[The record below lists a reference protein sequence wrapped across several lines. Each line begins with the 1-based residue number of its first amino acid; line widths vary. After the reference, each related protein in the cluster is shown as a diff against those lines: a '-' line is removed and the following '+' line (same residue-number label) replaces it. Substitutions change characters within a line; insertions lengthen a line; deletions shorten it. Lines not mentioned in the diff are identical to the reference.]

1 MAYWEGMKMMRFLT
15 ILLAL
20 FGAAATARAEILGM
34 QVERAVTEQDMKDSL
49 RAINLVDEKGAPF
62 DLRATIANGKPTL
75 ISIWA
80 HWCPNCLAEA
90 PGYKALAKACPQRWN
105 VVFVSAMPKDFPKD
119 LAKFRTFGLPWKF
132 YRVADT
138 TKTGVAKAK
147 AARAFYGLTK
157 EGGVVTP
164 THYFINASGAVEAI
178 VSGRMN
184 FAEPDRLAA
193 FCES

>member
-1 MAYWEGMKMMRFLT
+1 MTRRF
-15 ILLAL
+15 AL
-20 FGAAATARAEILGM
+20 FFLLFFSPAFAHAEILGM
-34 QVERAVTEQDMKDSL
+34 QVERAVTEQEMKDSL
-49 RAINLVDEKGAPF
+49 RAIDLVDEKGAAF
-62 DLRATIANGKPTL
+62 DLRATLANGKPTL
-75 ISIWA
+75 VSIWA

-119 LAKFRTFGLPWKF
+119 LAKFKTFGLPWKF
-132 YRVADT
+132 YRIADT
-138 TKTGVAKAK
+138 AKADVAKAK

-164 THYFINASGAVEAI
+164 THYFLNASGAVEAI

-193 FCES
+193 FCGS